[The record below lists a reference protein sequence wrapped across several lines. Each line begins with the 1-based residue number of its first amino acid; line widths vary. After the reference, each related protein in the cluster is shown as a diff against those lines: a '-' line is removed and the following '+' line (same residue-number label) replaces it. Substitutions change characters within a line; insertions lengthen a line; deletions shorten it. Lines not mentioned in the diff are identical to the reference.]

1 MPLSWSASAAG
12 GARPPKIT
20 VIVCAWN
27 EEQTIG
33 ACLASLRA
41 QTRPADELIVVDNAS
56 TDGTAAVAQACPGVR
71 VVSEPRK
78 GLTRAREAG
87 YRESTG
93 DVLAYLDADC
103 RAPATWLARIEAM
116 CAAPD
121 VVAVTGP
128 FRFYDWTWSGRA
140 VLRAYDAV
148 IAPAVHV
155 LVRDV
160 LDCGAVLY
168 GGNFAVR
175 RTALAEIGGFDTS
188 IEFHGED
195 TNLGRRLHRVG
206 RVVLSRRCV
215 MHTSARRYTAMGT
228 LPVLR
233 LYARNFCHEVL
244 WHRPADSEHLDVRT

>member
-1 MPLSWSASAAG
+1 VSETTL
-12 GARPPKIT
+12 
-20 VIVCAWN
+20 VN
-27 EEQTIG
+27 
-33 ACLASLRA
+33 
-41 QTRPADELIVVDNAS
+41 PADESVIGTVRHTTLEEVD
-56 TDGTAAVAQACPGVR
+56 AAVERAVVAQRSWAALAPVD
-71 VVSEPRK
+71 
-78 GLTRAREAG
+78 RARALRRFAATVDTHVDELAQLEVRNSGHPIGAARWEAG
-87 YRESTG
+87 N
-93 DVLAYLDADC
+93 
-103 RAPATWLARIEAM
+103 
-116 CAAPD
+116 
-121 VVAVTGP
+121 
-128 FRFYDWTWSGRA
+128 
-140 VLRAYDAV
+140 
-148 IAPAVHV
+148 
-155 LVRDV
+155 VRDV